1 MDILSAIGYAIA
13 SYIAVYTIITL
24 IVAGLIVS
32 FLIYAF
38 RQWRKGQKEYEQMAA
53 ENKARREEMHHK
65 FLKSSEMVLNREQQD
80 ELFKHIQK
88 QRNEKFH

>member
-1 MDILSAIGYAIA
+1 MDILSAMGYAIV

-32 FLIYAF
+32 FFIYAF

-53 ENKARREEMHHK
+53 DNRARREEIHHK

-80 ELFKHIQK
+80 EIFKHIRK